1 MQLEEMKNL
10 WDEMSLKIDSQQKLT
25 NKLIME
31 MTQQKFRNRFNTL
44 SLYETS
50 GAVICFLAATF
61 ILLNLDKMDTWYL
74 MLCGILSLLILI
86 ILPILSLRALF
97 GLKKLNLS
105 KNNYKETLME
115 FSRRKKNMMLIQQ
128 FSVGISIVLM
138 WMVAPVFSMIVNG
151 KDFFMQ
157 EHSTVLLLF
166 YAASTIGVIFFARW
180 GYGCYK
186 RITASAE
193 KDLKELEI

>member
-31 MTQQKFRNRFNTL
+31 MTQQKFRKRFSTL

-61 ILLNLDKMDTWYL
+61 ILLNLDKMNTWYL

-86 ILPILSLRALF
+86 IFPILSLRALY
-97 GLKKLNLS
+97 GLKKLNLG

-115 FSRRKKNMMLIQQ
+115 FSKRKKNVMLIQQ
-128 FSVGISIVLM
+128 FSVGISIVFM

-157 EHSTVLLLF
+157 EHSTGLLLF

-193 KDLKELEI
+193 KDLKELEV

>member
-50 GAVICFLAATF
+50 GTVICFLAATF

-105 KNNYKETLME
+105 KNNYKETLLE
-115 FSRRKKNMMLIQQ
+115 FSKRKKNMMLIQQ

-157 EHSTVLLLF
+157 EHSTGLLLF

-193 KDLKELEI
+193 KDLKELEV

>member
-10 WDEMSLKIDSQQKLT
+10 WDEMSLKIDSQQQLT

-31 MTQQKFRNRFNTL
+31 MTQQKFRNSFSTL

-50 GAVICFLAATF
+50 GAVICFIAATF

-74 MLCGILSLLILI
+74 MLCGIFSLIILI
-86 ILPILSLRALF
+86 ILPVLSLRAIN

-105 KNNYKETLME
+105 KNSYKETLIE
-115 FSRRKKNMMLIQQ
+115 FSKRKKNMMLIQQ
-128 FSVGISIVLM
+128 FSVGISIILM
-138 WMVAPVFSMIVNG
+138 WMVAPVFSKIVNG

-157 EHSTVLLLF
+157 EHSTGLLLF
-166 YAASTIGVIFFARW
+166 YAATTIGVIFFARW

-193 KDLKELEI
+193 KDLKELEL

>member
-31 MTQQKFRNRFNTL
+31 MTQQKFRNRFSTL

-61 ILLNLDKMDTWYL
+61 ILLNLDKMNTWYL
-74 MLCGILSLLILI
+74 LLCGILSLLILI
-86 ILPILSLRALF
+86 ILPILSLRALN
-97 GLKKLNLS
+97 GMKKLNLS

-115 FSRRKKNMMLIQQ
+115 FSKRKKNMMLIQQ
-128 FSVGISIVLM
+128 FSVGISIVFM
-138 WMVAPVFSMIVNG
+138 WMVAPVFSMIVKG

-157 EHSTVLLLF
+157 EHSTGLLLF

-193 KDLKELEI
+193 KDLKELEV

>member
-1 MQLEEMKNL
+1 MQLEEMKSL

-31 MTQQKFRNRFNTL
+31 MTQQKFRNRFSTL

-61 ILLNLDKMDTWYL
+61 ILLNLDKMNTWYL

-86 ILPILSLRALF
+86 ILPILSLRALY
-97 GLKKLNLS
+97 GLKKLNLG

-115 FSRRKKNMMLIQQ
+115 FSKRKKNVMLIQQ
-128 FSVGISIVLM
+128 FSVGISIVFM

-157 EHSTVLLLF
+157 EHSTGLLLF

-193 KDLKELEI
+193 KDLKELEV

>member
-10 WDEMSLKIDSQQKLT
+10 WDEMSLKIDSQQQLT

-31 MTQQKFRNRFNTL
+31 MTQQKFRNRFSTL

-50 GAVICFLAATF
+50 GAVICFIAATF

-74 MLCGILSLLILI
+74 MLCGIFSLIILI
-86 ILPILSLRALF
+86 ILPVLSLRAIN

-105 KNNYKETLME
+105 KNSYKETLIE
-115 FSRRKKNMMLIQQ
+115 FSKRKKNMMLIQQ
-128 FSVGISIVLM
+128 FSVGISIILM
-138 WMVAPVFSMIVNG
+138 WMVAPVFSKIVNG

-157 EHSTVLLLF
+157 EHSTGLLLF
-166 YAASTIGVIFFARW
+166 YAATTIGVIFFARW

-193 KDLKELEI
+193 KDLKELEL

>member
-31 MTQQKFRNRFNTL
+31 MTQQKFRNRFSTL
-44 SLYETS
+44 SIYETS
-50 GAVICFLAATF
+50 GAVICFLAASF
-61 ILLNLDKMDTWYL
+61 IVLNLEKMNTWYL
-74 MLCGILSLLILI
+74 MLFGILSALILI
-86 ILPILSLRALF
+86 ILPILSLRALN
-97 GLKKLNLS
+97 GMKKFNFT
-105 KNNYKETLME
+105 KNSYKQTLVK
-115 FSRRKKNMMLIQQ
+115 FAKRKKNMMLIQQ
-128 FSVGISIVLM
+128 LSVGISIILM
-138 WMVAPVFSMIVNG
+138 WLVAPVFLMIFKG

-157 EHSTVLLLF
+157 EYSTGMLLF
-166 YAASTIGVIFFARW
+166 FAATTIGVIFFARW

-193 KDLKELEI
+193 KDLKDLEA

>member
-31 MTQQKFRNRFNTL
+31 MTQQKFKNRFSTL

-50 GAVICFLAATF
+50 GAVICFIAATF

-86 ILPILSLRALF
+86 ILPILSLRAIN
-97 GLKKLNLS
+97 GLKKLNIS
-105 KNNYKETLME
+105 KNSYKETLIE
-115 FSRRKKNMMLIQQ
+115 FSKRKKNMMLIQQ

-138 WMVAPVFSMIVNG
+138 WLVAPVFSKIVNG

-157 EHSTVLLLF
+157 EHSMGLLLF
-166 YAASTIGVIFFARW
+166 YAATTIGVMFFARW

-186 RITASAE
+186 RITTSAE

>member
-31 MTQQKFRNRFNTL
+31 MTQQKFRNRFSTL
-44 SLYETS
+44 SLYETL
-50 GAVICFLAATF
+50 GTVICFLAATF
-61 ILLNLDKMDTWYL
+61 ILLNLDKMNTWYL

-105 KNNYKETLME
+105 ENNYKETLVE
-115 FSRRKKNMMLIQQ
+115 FSKRKKNVMLIQQ

-138 WMVAPVFSMIVNG
+138 WMVAPVFSIIVNG

-157 EHSTVLLLF
+157 EYSLGLLLF
-166 YAASTIGVIFFARW
+166 YAATTLGMIFFARW
-180 GYGCYK
+180 GYGCYN

-193 KDLKELEI
+193 KDLKELEV

>member
-31 MTQQKFRNRFNTL
+31 MTQQKFRNRFSTL

-61 ILLNLDKMDTWYL
+61 ILLNLDKMNTWYL

-86 ILPILSLRALF
+86 ILPILSLRALY
-97 GLKKLNLS
+97 GLKKLNLG

-115 FSRRKKNMMLIQQ
+115 FSKRKKNVMLIQQ
-128 FSVGISIVLM
+128 FSVGISIVFM

-157 EHSTVLLLF
+157 EHSTGLLLF

-193 KDLKELEI
+193 KDLKELEV

>member
-1 MQLEEMKNL
+1 
-10 WDEMSLKIDSQQKLT
+10 
-25 NKLIME
+25 
-31 MTQQKFRNRFNTL
+31 
-44 SLYETS
+44 
-50 GAVICFLAATF
+50 
-61 ILLNLDKMDTWYL
+61 
-74 MLCGILSLLILI
+74 
-86 ILPILSLRALF
+86 
-97 GLKKLNLS
+97 
-105 KNNYKETLME
+105 
-115 FSRRKKNMMLIQQ
+115 MMLIQQ

-166 YAASTIGVIFFARW
+166 YAATTIGVIFFARW

>member
-10 WDEMSLKIDSQQKLT
+10 WDEMSLKIDSQQQLT

-31 MTQQKFRNRFNTL
+31 MTQQKFRNRFSTL

-97 GLKKLNLS
+97 GLKKLNLN
-105 KNNYKETLME
+105 KNNYKETLLE
-115 FSRRKKNMMLIQQ
+115 FSKRKKNMMLIQQ

-157 EHSTVLLLF
+157 EHSTGLLLF

>member
-10 WDEMSLKIDSQQKLT
+10 WDEMSLKIDSQQQLT

-31 MTQQKFRNRFNTL
+31 MTQQKFRNRFSTL

-50 GAVICFLAATF
+50 GAVICFIAATF

-74 MLCGILSLLILI
+74 MLCGIFSLIILLIL
-86 ILPILSLRALF
+86 PVLSLRAIN

-105 KNNYKETLME
+105 KNSYKETLIE
-115 FSRRKKNMMLIQQ
+115 FSKRKKNMMLIQQ
-128 FSVGISIVLM
+128 FSVGISIILM
-138 WMVAPVFSMIVNG
+138 WMVAPVFSKIVNG

-157 EHSTVLLLF
+157 EHSTGLLLF
-166 YAASTIGVIFFARW
+166 YAATTIGVIFFARW

-193 KDLKELEI
+193 KDLKELEL

>member
-50 GAVICFLAATF
+50 GTVICFLAATF

-105 KNNYKETLME
+105 KNNYKETLLE
-115 FSRRKKNMMLIQQ
+115 FSKRKKNMMLIQQ

-166 YAASTIGVIFFARW
+166 YAATTIGVIFFARW

>member
-105 KNNYKETLME
+105 KNNYKETLLE

-128 FSVGISIVLM
+128 FSVGISIVIM

-157 EHSTVLLLF
+157 EHSTGLLLF
-166 YAASTIGVIFFARW
+166 YAATTIGMIFFARW

>member
-31 MTQQKFRNRFNTL
+31 MTQQKFRNRFSTL
-44 SLYETS
+44 SIYETS
-50 GAVICFLAATF
+50 GAVICFLAASY
-61 ILLNLDKMDTWYL
+61 IVINLEKMNTWYL
-74 MLCGILSLLILI
+74 MLFGILSALILI
-86 ILPILSLRALF
+86 ILPILSLRSINRM
-97 GLKKLNLS
+97 KKFNFIES
-105 KNNYKETLME
+105 SYKETLVR
-115 FSRRKKNMMLIQQ
+115 FAKRKKNMMLIQQ
-128 FSVGISIVLM
+128 FSVGVSIILM
-138 WMVAPVFSMIVNG
+138 WLVAPVFFMIFKG

-157 EHSTVLLLF
+157 EYSTGMLLF
-166 YAASTIGVIFFARW
+166 FVATTIGVIFFARW

-193 KDLKELEI
+193 KDLKEIEF

>member
-10 WDEMSLKIDSQQKLT
+10 WDEMSLKIDSQQQLT

-61 ILLNLDKMDTWYL
+61 ILFNLDKMDTWYL

-105 KNNYKETLME
+105 KNNYKETLLE
-115 FSRRKKNMMLIQQ
+115 FSKRKKNMMLIQQ

-166 YAASTIGVIFFARW
+166 YAATTIGVIFFARW

>member
-31 MTQQKFRNRFNTL
+31 MTQQKFRNRFSTL

-105 KNNYKETLME
+105 KNNYKETLLE

-128 FSVGISIVLM
+128 FSVGISIVIM

-157 EHSTVLLLF
+157 EHSTGLLLF
-166 YAASTIGVIFFARW
+166 YAATTIGMIFFARW

>member
-31 MTQQKFRNRFNTL
+31 MIQQKFSHRFKTL
-44 SLYETS
+44 SLYETL
-50 GAVICFLAATF
+50 GAVICFLAGTF

-74 MLCGILSLLILI
+74 MLCGILSLIILI
-86 ILPILSLRALF
+86 ILPILSLRAIY

-105 KNNYKETLME
+105 KNSYKETLIE
-115 FSRRKKNMMLIQQ
+115 FSKRKNNMMLIQQ
-128 FSVGISIVLM
+128 ISVGISIVLM
-138 WMVAPVFSMIVNG
+138 WLVAPVFSKIVNG

-157 EHSTVLLLF
+157 EHSTGLLLF
-166 YAASTIGVIFFARW
+166 YAATTIGMIFFARW

-193 KDLKELEI
+193 NDLKELEV